1 MAKKQ
6 DKNKGLMSQDFLGD
20 INDMV
25 NQPAD
30 GGLYEKLA
38 RFERQKALQP
48 LADEAVFSAGLKP
61 ITDRINEAEDMIKAN
76 MTAYIAANPDI
87 DDSLLFDG
95 TSDIV
100 TGTMKQ
106 NSDEYRKLSR
116 QIAFL
121 DPSSAKYE
129 TIVKKM
135 NKINS
140 TTAQFRDDNKK
151 LLDIRNLIKDE
162 NRINNISTGDT
173 AFNKAM
179 YDDILEGTNKD
190 RFQNIDGSLHYVLN
204 GKKVAIKDINA
215 SGPTMENG
223 LAFESANIIREKV
236 LSAKILNRQNLMYHI
251 NTEFN
256 KEGVG
261 NSGIKSLI
269 FDGLNTA
276 GVDASKNGAM
286 YNTASWW
293 DEIYNNLNIQN
304 DTAAQQELFEAVRE
318 NGVTYVLELKDGT
331 RTTVKD
337 SFVNWFGDKLVDTHK
352 AMLEELAK
360 QQGLEIT
367 EDDETKGDESGETNP
382 LVTELTNKES
392 KLNLKE
398 EGGFNPLSIKF
409 RRYLRENA
417 ATIAGLPLFENLN
430 TAKSSWN
437 KAEDGTWSVN
447 LLEPGG
453 TSTKRILGVTEESV
467 LEVKKE
473 NPSFSDE
480 EALLVAAANKAKKK
494 VDNPEYKQDL
504 IPGLNPEYRQDLIP
518 GLNPELQKELKAYGN
533 GTREQLNKAKN
544 DIEKGVATK
553 LIEDWYNQTIKE
565 MGGGFNS

>member
-25 NQPAD
+25 NQPAG

-38 RFERQKALQP
+38 RFERQKAFQP
-48 LADEAVFSAGLKP
+48 LADQAVFSAGLKP

-121 DPSSAKYE
+121 DPSSAKYD
-129 TIVKKM
+129 TIVNKM

-173 AFNKAM
+173 AFDTAM

-204 GKKVAIKDINA
+204 GKKVAIKNINA

-236 LSAKILNRQNLMYHI
+236 LSTKMLNRQNLMYHI

-269 FDGLNTA
+269 FDGLNTV

-304 DTAAQQELFEAVRE
+304 NTAAQQELFEAIRE

-337 SFVNWFGDKLVDTHK
+337 AFVNWFGDRLVETHGS
-352 AMLEELAK
+352 MLEELAK
-360 QQGLEIT
+360 QQGLEFT
-367 EDDETKGDESGETNP
+367 EDDETGTDETEDDESGGDESGDSSI
-382 LVTELTNKES
+382 LTEALEEVESPEDQLSKVNKELEGLIS
-392 KLNLKE
+392 YHGEGILNRQGAIRE
-398 EGGFNPLSIKF
+398 YTSSS
-409 RRYLRENA
+409 RRR
-417 ATIAGLPLFENLN
+417 
-430 TAKSSWN
+430 
-437 KAEDGTWSVN
+437 
-447 LLEPGG
+447 
-453 TSTKRILGVTEESV
+453 
-467 LEVKKE
+467 
-473 NPSFSDE
+473 
-480 EALLVAAANKAKKK
+480 AKKLLAQKKKLEEQLNKTEASEK
-494 VDNPEYKQDL
+494 VDNPEYR
-504 IPGLNPEYRQDLIP
+504 EDLIP
-518 GLNPELQKELKAYGN
+518 GLNPELEKELEAYGD
-533 GTREQLNKAKN
+533 TFREQLNKAQN

-553 LIEDWYNQTIKE
+553 LIEDWYNQTLKE
-565 MGGGFNS
+565 MGGGFNNS

>member
-1 MAKKQ
+1 
-6 DKNKGLMSQDFLGD
+6 
-20 INDMV
+20 
-25 NQPAD
+25 
-30 GGLYEKLA
+30 
-38 RFERQKALQP
+38 
-48 LADEAVFSAGLKP
+48 
-61 ITDRINEAEDMIKAN
+61 
-76 MTAYIAANPDI
+76 
-87 DDSLLFDG
+87 
-95 TSDIV
+95 
-100 TGTMKQ
+100 
-106 NSDEYRKLSR
+106 
-116 QIAFL
+116 
-121 DPSSAKYE
+121 
-129 TIVKKM
+129 
-135 NKINS
+135 
-140 TTAQFRDDNKK
+140 
-151 LLDIRNLIKDE
+151 
-162 NRINNISTGDT
+162 
-173 AFNKAM
+173 
-179 YDDILEGTNKD
+179 
-190 RFQNIDGSLHYVLN
+190 
-204 GKKVAIKDINA
+204 
-215 SGPTMENG
+215 
-223 LAFESANIIREKV
+223 
-236 LSAKILNRQNLMYHI
+236 
-251 NTEFN
+251 
-256 KEGVG
+256 
-261 NSGIKSLI
+261 
-269 FDGLNTA
+269 
-276 GVDASKNGAM
+276 
-286 YNTASWW
+286 
-293 DEIYNNLNIQN
+293 
-304 DTAAQQELFEAVRE
+304 VRE

>member
-1 MAKKQ
+1 
-6 DKNKGLMSQDFLGD
+6 
-20 INDMV
+20 
-25 NQPAD
+25 
-30 GGLYEKLA
+30 
-38 RFERQKALQP
+38 
-48 LADEAVFSAGLKP
+48 
-61 ITDRINEAEDMIKAN
+61 
-76 MTAYIAANPDI
+76 
-87 DDSLLFDG
+87 
-95 TSDIV
+95 
-100 TGTMKQ
+100 
-106 NSDEYRKLSR
+106 
-116 QIAFL
+116 
-121 DPSSAKYE
+121 
-129 TIVKKM
+129 M

-173 AFNKAM
+173 AFDTAM
-179 YDDILEGTNKD
+179 YSDILEGTNKD
-190 RFQNIDGSLHYVLN
+190 RFQNIDGNLHYVLN

-236 LSAKILNRQNLMYHI
+236 LSTKMLNRQNLMYHI

>member
-25 NQPAD
+25 NQSAG

-38 RFERQKALQP
+38 KFERQKALQP
-48 LADEAVFSAGLKP
+48 LADQAVFSAGLKP

-100 TGTMKQ
+100 TNTMKQ

-129 TIVKKM
+129 TIVNKM

-162 NRINNISTGDT
+162 NRVNNISTGDT
-173 AFNKAM
+173 AFDKAM

-236 LSAKILNRQNLMYHI
+236 LSTKMLNRQNLMYHI

-269 FDGLNTA
+269 FDGLNTV

-331 RTTVKD
+331 RTTVRD
-337 SFVNWFGDKLVDTHK
+337 SFVNWFGDRLVETHES
-352 AMLEELAK
+352 MLEELAR
-360 QQGLEIT
+360 QREV
-367 EDDETKGDESGETNP
+367 ET
-382 LVTELTNKES
+382 V
-392 KLNLKE
+392 
-398 EGGFNPLSIKF
+398 
-409 RRYLRENA
+409 
-417 ATIAGLPLFENLN
+417 
-430 TAKSSWN
+430 
-437 KAEDGTWSVN
+437 AEDEETT
-447 LLEPGG
+447 
-453 TSTKRILGVTEESV
+453 TSEDEETDTSILTDV
-467 LEVKKE
+467 LEEVE
-473 NPSFSDE
+473 NPEDQLSKINKKLES
-480 EALLVAAANKAKKK
+480 LVAYHGKGILNRQGAIREYTSSSRRRAKKLLAQKKKLEEQLNKTEVSEK
-494 VDNPEYKQDL
+494 VDNS
-504 IPGLNPEYRQDLIP
+504 EYREDLIP
-518 GLNPELQKELKAYGN
+518 GLNPELEKELNAYGN
-533 GTREQLNKAKN
+533 STREQLNKAKN

-553 LIEDWYNQTIKE
+553 LIEDWYNQTIKQI
-565 MGGGFNS
+565 GGGFNS